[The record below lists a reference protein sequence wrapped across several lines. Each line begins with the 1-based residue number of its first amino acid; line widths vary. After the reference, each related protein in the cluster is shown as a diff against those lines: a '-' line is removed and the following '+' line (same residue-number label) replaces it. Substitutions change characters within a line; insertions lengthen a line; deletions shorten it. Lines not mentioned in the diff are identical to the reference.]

1 MDEDRAAAAGA
12 AEPPGPA
19 GAASGAGRGAGHGP
33 LEPEAMPVADSTP
46 GEHET
51 RGEAMAVYRTPAGW
65 RVGEEELPDLM
76 SAMVFAD
83 LLASDLPSSARPA
96 TDGGA
101 SGPGDT
107 ETARLKMTIAQLEHA
122 LAHRV
127 RVEQAIGVL
136 TERHRQ
142 PPRQS
147 FEMLRTAAR
156 SRGRR
161 VHELADEVL
170 ANVTNPLLPVA
181 EELARPQA
189 PRRTRSRSRA

>member
-1 MDEDRAAAAGA
+1 MDEDRSNTTTAGA
-12 AEPPGPA
+12 TTGPA
-19 GAASGAGRGAGHGP
+19 GADCGAGRGP
-33 LEPEAMPVADSTP
+33 LEPDVAPATDSAS

-51 RGEAMAVYRTPAGW
+51 RAHVVTVYRTAAGW
-65 RVGEEELPDLM
+65 RVGGEELPDLV

-83 LLASDLPSSARPA
+83 LLANDLPSSARPT

-101 SGPGDT
+101 LGTGDA
-107 ETARLKMTIAQLEHA
+107 ETARLKVTIAQLEHA

-136 TERHRQ
+136 TERHRL

-147 FEMLRTAAR
+147 FELLRTAAR

-161 VHELADEVL
+161 VQELADEVL

-189 PRRTRSRSRA
+189 ARRGRSRSRA